1 MGHRTRPEVGPGRRF
16 PPSRQLPR
24 GRSRV
29 RAASWT
35 TWCCS
40 SVGASALP
48 QADRPCPRLRRGPLG
63 PEHRPPGPR
72 RRTPMPPRGVAQQ
85 LPGLA
90 LSTATPWLPRCQRVR
105 PHRSNRCP
113 GTGSHQA
120 RTIGPGAMRGDARR
134 ETTAWRSTGQTVRVP
149 RTPRLG
155 DRHGAPG
162 WCTSGG
168 SHATASSHEAASAP
182 AAAPTW
188 SPPPGRVV
196 RAPVT
201 TAGRMPATVL
211 TPLESDRLDDRTN
224 PTNPTNPTAAGL
236 AIRWAGRPVH
246 HARAWPPRFT

>member
-1 MGHRTRPEVGPGRRF
+1 MPT
-16 PPSRQLPR
+16 PSP
-24 GRSRV
+24 
-29 RAASWT
+29 RAARPR
-35 TWCCS
+35 
-40 SVGASALP
+40 ASAP
-48 QADRPCPRLRRGPLG
+48 GSTPTCPAGLA
-63 PEHRPPGPR
+63 
-72 RRTPMPPRGVAQQ
+72 RTPMPPRGGAQQ

-90 LSTATPWLPRCQRVR
+90 LATATPWLPRCQRVR

-182 AAAPTW
+182 AAAPTL